1 VSYPIRQADAD
12 DHIDVMRLFDG
23 ALLETDADR
32 VRDQLTGGRGCI
44 LVAGES
50 RPVGAIALVDDPEAV
65 DGLPWPDSVYTSA
78 IAVRKARRGQG
89 VGRSLIEAAVDWA
102 APRPLS
108 ATFDERVRPF
118 YVSCGFAIE
127 ERAGRLWGL
136 RPVGGGEE
144 IGKGKRADH

>member
-1 VSYPIRQADAD
+1 MSPPIRQADAD

-32 VRDQLTGGRGCI
+32 IRDQLTGRRGRL
-44 LVAGES
+44 LVAGER
-50 RPVGAIALVDDPEAV
+50 RPAGAVALVDESGEV
-65 DGLPWPDSVYTSA
+65 DDLPWPDAVYISA
-78 IAVRKARRGQG
+78 VAVQKQRRGQG
-89 VGRSLIEAAVDWA
+89 VGRALVAAAAEWA

-118 YVSCGFAIE
+118 YVACGFTIE
-127 ERAGRLWGL
+127 DHEGRLWGL
-136 RPVGGGEE
+136 RPAGGSEE